1 MWNPESHSKPLECIP
16 SFRAEPQLPLK
27 HCLFCPAISSYL
39 FSHILSE
46 PKAWNALISQCTNVS
61 IPFSNLAS
69 LPRTFS
75 SSISFQDG
83 RTASLH
89 NSIPDVNGH
98 CPILSGLFF
107 MLTAACWAVCTRTL
121 LSEMYCRE
129 TSGAALPACLEIL
142 LRKYYQ
148 SKQMQEVFQSSCNRH
163 MIKSLGLH

>member
-1 MWNPESHSKPLECIP
+1 MWNPESHSKPLECVP

-46 PKAWNALISQCTNVS
+46 PKAWNALISQCMNVS

-107 MLTAACWAVCTRTL
+107 MLTAACWESALARSYLRCTAEKQVGL
-121 LSEMYCRE
+121 LFLRALKYCWENTTKVSKCRKCFNQ
-129 TSGAALPACLEIL
+129 AAI
-142 LRKYYQ
+142 
-148 SKQMQEVFQSSCNRH
+148 VTW
-163 MIKSLGLH
+163 